1 MERISLF
8 IRHKTGHSLSAWLV
22 SLFVLVFIIIQLVPL
37 FFVASNS
44 MKTKDA
50 YLESVYALPDDPYWG
65 NYEKLLT
72 EYNFPQMFKN
82 SIFLTLVSVLVTGYL
97 GAMAAFAVS
106 KFSFKGRGLIN
117 ILILPLMSIPGVI
130 LLIPLFVL
138 FSAFK
143 MTNSLWVVV
152 IIYIGLLLPFTMNI
166 LSSFMNSVPSSL
178 LEASMLDGCGFLRMF
193 NKIVFPLVIPGFS
206 AASIVNAMWIWNELL
221 IVFVFT
227 QDEAKRTLIL
237 GLTSLQGL
245 YNLDV
250 PLLMAGAAITSAPMI
265 LLFVLSQKWFIRG
278 LIAGGE
284 K

>member
-8 IRHKTGHSLSAWLV
+8 IRHKTGHSLGAWLS

-206 AASIVNAMWIWNELL
+206 AASIVMPCGYGMSFLS
-221 IVFVFT
+221 F
-227 QDEAKRTLIL
+227 
-237 GLTSLQGL
+237 
-245 YNLDV
+245 
-250 PLLMAGAAITSAPMI
+250 
-265 LLFVLSQKWFIRG
+265 LFLHRMRQK
-278 LIAGGE
+278 E
-284 K
+284 P